1 MRRGYPTRP
10 VTPTVSMSS
19 RGRWLAPDA
28 VGPVGFRALQCLLP
42 WLAMVAFGCGVAP
55 TRPAPICEQCIRK
68 DPCDHDYIRAV
79 ASDTTTDHPSIVL
92 EVSWSDEPHAD
103 LRSSSAASRSWVA
116 RGTRAS
122 RPCATAP
129 SPSSASKARDQSGC
143 VHHHRH
149 YAVPNARPRPAGGRP
164 RYDAARSAKYPSIG
178 AAPRPR
184 TARSWDRAYGS
195 FWRCAVPRS
204 TAG

>member
-1 MRRGYPTRP
+1 MPTCLTTTSRPSPTASTSCARPLVLHVRCTQQQEPTPMIFYKRRRPRNPGPPRVGDTGIEP

-55 TRPAPICEQCIRK
+55 MRPAPICEQCIRK
-68 DPCDHDYIRAV
+68 DPCDHDYIQAV

-122 RPCATAP
+122 RPCAAAP

-149 YAVPNARPRPAGGRP
+149 YAVP
-164 RYDAARSAKYPSIG
+164 K
-178 AAPRPR
+178 
-184 TARSWDRAYGS
+184 
-195 FWRCAVPRS
+195 
-204 TAG
+204 